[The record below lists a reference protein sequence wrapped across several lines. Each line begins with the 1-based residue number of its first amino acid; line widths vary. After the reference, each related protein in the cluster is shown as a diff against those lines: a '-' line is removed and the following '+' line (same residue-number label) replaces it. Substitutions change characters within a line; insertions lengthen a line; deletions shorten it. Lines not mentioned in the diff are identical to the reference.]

1 MRRRLFGLVCA
12 LALFVGLL
20 PAQALAL
27 EGTYVALGDSIADG
41 YGLADDEQSFPEL
54 VAAECGYE
62 LKKVTSS
69 DGWTSDHLLAQLSN
83 KGVAAEVA
91 AADVVTITVGGNDLM
106 GALYDYLA
114 AQVGGGVVTAEQIEK
129 MLTDGNGEL
138 DLGGTNLVAS
148 MVMGAL
154 EGFPTSEQAGAAI
167 AKLGTNLASI
177 VSDIKAANPDAT
189 IVITNQYNPYGHLD
203 DEVVKAVVSA
213 FDQGVTTLNTALQG
227 LATTAGVPV
236 ADVYALFAASE
247 TAPCNAWVEGTKAN
261 LDFHPNALGHEL
273 IAQAV
278 EEKLPEP
285 EPTPEPEPEP
295 TPDPEPGPNWT
306 EVALEVAGAEPGA
319 TVTVDMDGTT
329 EVPAAAL
336 AALAGRD
343 VTVRLEVGAG
353 VAWEIDG
360 ADVPKDAALVDVD
373 LGIELNTTGIPSN
386 LVGLVSGALGS
397 LQATLAH
404 DGPFGFDVTLAVS
417 LDKGLVGTY
426 ANAYS
431 YDEAAGALRF
441 EGAATV
447 SADGTARLT
456 IDHASQWLVT
466 LDAKSHA
473 LPFADASEGAWYS
486 EAVRWAWLSGTMT
499 GYADGSGLFGT
510 ADVITRSQMAA
521 VLHNLAGAPEVS
533 VVAVP
538 GDCDPNEWYAKV
550 VTWALA
556 TGVFNGY
563 GDGSAFGPDDELTR
577 EQAATVLMNAAT
589 LLNIDLG
596 GEPADLSAY
605 PDASEVS
612 DWAATAMAWAVGNGV
627 INGVDVGDGV
637 RELQPTRGCSRT
649 EMAALLM
656 NLAARG

>member
-54 VAAECGYE
+54 VAAERGYD
-62 LKKVTSS
+62 LKTVTSS
-69 DGWTSDHLLAQLSN
+69 DGWTSDDLLAQLSDEV
-83 KGVAAEVA
+83 VAAEVA

-114 AQVGGGVVTAEQIEK
+114 AQVGGGVVTAERIEE
-129 MLTDGNGEL
+129 MLTDGSGEI
-138 DLGGTNLVAS
+138 DLGGTNPMVS

-154 EGFPTSEQAGAAI
+154 AGFPASEQAGAAI
-167 AKLGTNLASI
+167 AKLDANLTSI
-177 VSDIKAANPDAT
+177 VSGIKTANPDAT
-189 IVITNQYNPYGHLD
+189 IVITNQYNPYGHLED
-203 DEVVKAVVSA
+203 AAVAAVVSA
-213 FDQGVTTLNTALQG
+213 FGQGVETLNTALQD
-227 LATTAGVPV
+227 LATSAGVPV
-236 ADVYALFAASE
+236 ADVYALFDASE
-247 TAPCNAWVEGTKAN
+247 TAPCNAWVQDSKAN

-278 EEKLPEP
+278 EAKL
-285 EPTPEPEPEP
+285 PEP

-306 EVALEVAGAEPGA
+306 EVAPEAAGAEPGA

-336 AALAGRD
+336 VALAGRD
-343 VTVRLEVGAG
+343 VTVRLEVGTG

-360 ADVPKDAALVDVD
+360 ADVPKDAALADVD

-447 SADGTARLT
+447 GADGTARLT

-466 LDAKSHA
+466 LDARSHA
-473 LPFADASEGAWYS
+473 LPFADASEGTWYS

-521 VLHNLAGAPEVS
+521 VLHNLAGAPEVP

-605 PDASEVS
+605 PDAGEVS

-656 NLAARG
+656 NLAARV

>member
-54 VAAECGYE
+54 VAAERGYE
-62 LKKVTSS
+62 LKTVTSS
-69 DGWTSDHLLAQLSN
+69 DGWTSDDLLAQLSDE
-83 KGVAAEVA
+83 GVAAEVA

-114 AQVGGGVVTAEQIEK
+114 EKAGGFATAEEIEE
-129 MLTDGNGEL
+129 MLTGERGEI
-138 DLGGTNLVAS
+138 DLSNTVVS
-148 MVMGAL
+148 MVMSAL
-154 EGFPTSEQAGAAI
+154 ADFPTSEQAASAI
-167 AKLGTNLASI
+167 KTLGTNLAGM
-177 VSDIKAANPDAT
+177 VQAIKAANPDVT

-203 DEVVKAVVSA
+203 ATVVAAVVSA
-213 FDQGVTTLNTALQG
+213 FDQGVKTLNAALQG
-227 LATTAGVPV
+227 LATPAGVPV
-236 ADVYALFAASE
+236 ADVYALFDASE
-247 TAPCNAWVEGTKAN
+247 AAPCNAWVQGTRAN

-278 EEKLPEP
+278 EAKLPEP
-285 EPTPEPEPEP
+285 EPTPDPEPDP

-343 VTVRLEVGAG
+343 VTVRLEMGAG

-360 ADVPKDAALVDVD
+360 ADVPKNAELSDID

-386 LVGLVSGALGS
+386 LVDLVSGTLGS
-397 LQATLAH
+397 LQATLSH
-404 DGPFGFDVTLAVS
+404 DGAFGFDVTLSVS
-417 LDKGLVGTY
+417 LDKALAGTF

-431 YDEAAGALRF
+431 YDEVKQGLRF

-447 SADGTARLT
+447 GADGSARLT
-456 IDHASQWLVT
+456 IDHASQWLVA
-466 LDAKSHA
+466 LDTKSHA
-473 LPFADASEGAWYS
+473 LPFGDALEGEWYS
-486 EAVRWAWLSGTMT
+486 EAVRWAWLSGTMG

-510 ADVITRSQMAA
+510 DEALTRSQMAA
-521 VLHNLAGAPEVS
+521 VLYNLAGKPEVPIVS
-533 VVAVP
+533 MP
-538 GDCDPNEWYAKV
+538 GDCDPSEWYARA
-550 VTWALA
+550 VTWSLA
-556 TGVFNGY
+556 VGVFNGY
-563 GDGSAFGPDDELTR
+563 DDGSGFGPENGLTR
-577 EQAATVLMNAAT
+577 EQAACVLKNAAG
-589 LLNIDLG
+589 LLGLDTSAR
-596 GEPADLSAY
+596 ADLSAY
-605 PDASEVS
+605 PDAGDVS
-612 DWAATAMAWAVGNGV
+612 DWATNSLSWAVGSGV
-627 INGVDVGDGV
+627 LNGVDVGDGV

-656 NLAARG
+656 NLAARV

>member
-1 MRRRLFGLVCA
+1 MRRRWFGLVCA
-12 LALFVGLL
+12 LALLVGLL

-54 VAAECGYE
+54 VAAERGYD
-62 LKKVTSS
+62 LKTVTSS
-69 DGWTSDHLLAQLSN
+69 DGWTSDDLLAQLSDE
-83 KGVAAEVA
+83 GVAAEVA

-114 AQVGGGVVTAEQIEK
+114 EKAGGFVTAELIEE
-129 MLTDGNGEL
+129 MLTSGGGAL
-138 DLGGTNLVAS
+138 DLGNPAAS
-148 MVMGAL
+148 LVMGELA
-154 EGFPTSEQAGAAI
+154 GFPASEQASAAI
-167 AKLGTNLASI
+167 TELGANLTSI
-177 VSDIKAANPDAT
+177 VSGIKTANPDAT

-213 FDQGVTTLNTALQG
+213 FDQGVTTLNTALQS
-227 LATTAGVPV
+227 LATSAGVPV
-236 ADVYALFAASE
+236 ADVYALFDASE
-247 TAPCNAWVEGTKAN
+247 TAPCNAWVQDSKAN

-285 EPTPEPEPEP
+285 EPTPE
-295 TPDPEPGPNWT
+295 PEPGPNWT

-417 LDKGLVGTY
+417 LDKGLAGTY

-521 VLHNLAGAPEVS
+521 VLHNLAGAPEVP

-550 VTWALA
+550 VTWALE

-637 RELQPTRGCSRT
+637 REFQPTRGCSRT

-656 NLAARG
+656 NLAARV